1 MNRLRWRFRISGK
14 AMHEGRDSERH
25 LIDPPLSADSIIETY
40 RQALLEF
47 LQGPRRN
54 QHVVAGPVT
63 TYLRKSA
70 RPLEGKIEQALDLAS
85 IDIKPAWQ
93 QKGLAGRI
101 LDLLEAENPFP
112 ILFVE
117 SVVNKTFE
125 AFLARRGY
133 AIARQDPGSDLSTN
147 ATHAKPSSKR
157 PALR

>member
-1 MNRLRWRFRISGK
+1 MC
-14 AMHEGRDSERH
+14 
-25 LIDPPLSADSIIETY
+25 IDAIIETY

-47 LQGPRRN
+47 LEGPRRN

-63 TYLRKSA
+63 TYLRKSV
-70 RPLEGKIEQALDLAS
+70 RPNEGKIEKALDLAS

-101 LDLLEAENPFP
+101 LELLEAENPFQ

-117 SVVNKTFE
+117 SVVNKDFE

-133 AIARQDPGSDLSTN
+133 AIERQDLAADFVTN
-147 ATHAKPSSKR
+147 AMRVRPSSRR